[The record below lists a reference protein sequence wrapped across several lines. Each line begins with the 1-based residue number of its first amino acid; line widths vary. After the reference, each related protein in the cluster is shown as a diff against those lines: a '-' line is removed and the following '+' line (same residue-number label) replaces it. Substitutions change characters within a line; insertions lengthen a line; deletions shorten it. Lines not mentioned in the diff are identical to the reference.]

1 MAKGNIWMELRHA
14 DWCVHMCV
22 HRPLSVKSKAT
33 TGREG
38 RWERLGRHS
47 LDCHVRGQ
55 KSKKSKNSQF
65 ELDLLGYYES
75 IHVKVGGYNLF
86 Y

>member
-14 DWCVHMCV
+14 DWYVHMCV

-33 TGREG
+33 TGREVG
-38 RWERLGRHS
+38 WEWLGRHS
-47 LDCHVRGQ
+47 LDCHVCGQ
-55 KSKKSKNSQF
+55 KSKNSQF
-65 ELDLLGYYES
+65 ELDLLGYYER